1 MAFTRFEKDVSV
13 HQSLSDEPNADNGL
27 SAEELKK
34 QWDRP
39 AEELKEAFNKL
50 VYELE
55 SKTSATD
62 LGANPLTEGDTSEP
76 NIDAKLRYLLKAIQ
90 DVTLGTVPDGS
101 ITKTKLDGEYT
112 KTLAVK
118 DGTVQVGLNAEK
130 IADKTLDELAS
141 YFMVTGALTGIST
154 TQFTTFELG
163 FTPRAVLVS
172 SGGTRVGIGVLS
184 ETELVTTEKPQYYR
198 SDDDRGSTYVTLE
211 IVENGFKFRQPN
223 HSDGLSYGTGY
234 RYIAFR

>member
-1 MAFTRFEKDVSV
+1 MGFTRFEKDVSV

-27 SAEELKK
+27 SSEELKK

-50 VYELE
+50 VDELE
-55 SKTSATD
+55 QKTSASD
-62 LGANPLTEGDTSEP
+62 LGASPLIEGDTSEP
-76 NIDAKLRYLLKAIQ
+76 NVDAKLKYLLKAIQ
-90 DVTLGTVPDGS
+90 DVTVGTVPDGS
-101 ITKTKLDGEYT
+101 ITKTKLDSEYT

-118 DGTVQVGLNAEK
+118 DETLQVGLNAEK
-130 IADKTLDELAS
+130 IADKRLDDLAS
-141 YFMVTGALTGIST
+141 YFMVTGTLSGIIT
-154 TQFTTFELG
+154 TQFKTFELG

-172 SGGTRVGIGVLS
+172 SGGLRVGIGTLS

-198 SDDDRGSTYVTLE
+198 SDDDRGSTYMTLE
-211 IVENGFKFRQPN
+211 IVENGFRFRQPN
-223 HSDGLSYGTGY
+223 HSDGSEYGTGY